1 MRRLNRSRPSG
12 HGIPIMYVDAVGR
25 RLQEAESS
33 AGSAEKKLLGREN
46 EWELTITLYRIVH
59 Q

>member
-12 HGIPIMYVDAVGR
+12 HGIPIMYADAAGR

-33 AGSAEKKLLGREN
+33 AGSVEKKLLGRKN
-46 EWELTITLYRIVH
+46 DGSITA
-59 Q
+59 